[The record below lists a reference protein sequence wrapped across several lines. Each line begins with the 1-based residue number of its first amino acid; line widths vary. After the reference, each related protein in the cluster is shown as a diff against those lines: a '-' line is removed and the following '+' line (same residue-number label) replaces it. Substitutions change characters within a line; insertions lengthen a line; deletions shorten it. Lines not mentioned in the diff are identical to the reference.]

1 MNEFMKKWGLIGKAL
16 LITGVLVIVRLAI
29 DLSNYD
35 ILGLT
40 NLITAFIGGAIFTV
54 AIIFAGTLTDYK
66 ESEKIPN
73 EIAVSIL
80 TLYQDSRL
88 IRPGDSPVA
97 VHIREHIR
105 SLSAIVV
112 ENFRNNVYPN
122 DTIRKAVAEINDDI
136 YSLADQNSPPQYLVK
151 LRTELANIDRLTS
164 RVKVIA
170 ETSFI
175 PAAYAI
181 SEIAVAGV
189 ILVLLFVKL
198 DPYYEGIVIFAII
211 TILLLSIILL
221 IKDMDNPFEFG
232 KKTFAD
238 VDYTPLFELEQLLAE

>member
-16 LITGVLVIVRLAI
+16 AITAVLVVIRLII

-54 AIIFAGTLTDYK
+54 AIIFTGTMTDYK

-73 EIAVSIL
+73 DIAVSIM

-88 IRPGDSPVA
+88 IRPADSPLA

-105 SLSAIVV
+105 SLSGIVV
-112 ENFRNNVYPN
+112 ENFRTNVYSN
-122 DTIRKAVAEINDDI
+122 EKIREAIAEINKDI

-151 LRTELANIDRLTS
+151 LRSELTNIDRLTS

-189 ILVLLFVKL
+189 ILILFFVKL
-198 DPYYEGIVIFAII
+198 DPYYEAMVIFAII
-211 TILLLSIILL
+211 ISLLISIILL
-221 IKDMDNPFEFG
+221 IRDMDNPFEYG
-232 KKTFAD
+232 HKTFAD
-238 VDYTPLFELEQLLAE
+238 VDYTPLFELEQYLND

>member
-1 MNEFMKKWGLIGKAL
+1 ML
-16 LITGVLVIVRLAI
+16 VVVRLVIDVL
-29 DLSNYD
+29 NYD
-35 ILGLT
+35 ILSLT

-80 TLYQDSRL
+80 TLYQDSGL
-88 IRPGDSPVA
+88 VRPGDAPAA

-105 SLSAIVV
+105 ILTRNIV
-112 ENFRNNVYPN
+112 ENFRTNVYSN
-122 DTIRKAVAEINDDI
+122 EKIRESISEINRDI
-136 YSLADQNSPPQYLVK
+136 YTLADQNSPPQYLVK
-151 LRTELANIDRLTS
+151 FRSELANIDRLTS
-164 RVKVIA
+164 RLRVIA

-189 ILVLLFVKL
+189 ILILFFVKL
-198 DPYYEGIVIFAII
+198 DPYYEGLVIFAII
-211 TILLLSIILL
+211 TSLLISIILL
-221 IKDMDNPFEFG
+221 IKDMDNPFEYG
-232 KKTFAD
+232 HKTFAD
-238 VDYTPLFELEQLLAE
+238 VDYTPLFELEQYLGK